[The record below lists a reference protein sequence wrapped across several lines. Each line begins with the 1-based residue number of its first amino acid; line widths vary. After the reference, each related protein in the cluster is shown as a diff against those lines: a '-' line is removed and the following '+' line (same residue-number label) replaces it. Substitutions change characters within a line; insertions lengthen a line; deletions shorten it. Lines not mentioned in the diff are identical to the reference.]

1 MFLQSRRYNKGSD
14 LDIILTDQLAV
25 FYLIETNIYFA
36 CFIENYFM
44 KRKILII
51 GLCAGMALAA
61 CKGNSKGTLGTD
73 STGTATDSSKTIGA
87 GTAGTDSNMTTGTPA
102 TQGVGNG
109 TNGTGTGSNGSG
121 TGINGTSAGG
131 NGPDKGNTKP

>member
-1 MFLQSRRYNKGSD
+1 MKKKL
-14 LDIILTDQLAV
+14 
-25 FYLIETNIYFA
+25 LIVCI
-36 CFIENYFM
+36 
-44 KRKILII
+44 
-51 GLCAGMALAA
+51 CAGMALSA
-61 CKGNSKGTLGTD
+61 CMGNSKGTVGTD

-87 GTAGTDSNMTTGTPA
+87 GSGGSDSSMTTGTPA
-102 TQGVGNG
+102 TDGVGNG